1 MSEIYCKKL
10 DNDDYRCNIVIN
22 QEECYDIP
30 YNIIFYALIVWLI
43 IVCIIIWF
51 IYYLF
56 RR

>member
-10 DNDDYRCNIVIN
+10 DNDDYSCKVIH
-22 QEECYDIP
+22 EPCYDDIP
-30 YNIIFYALIVWLI
+30 YDIIFYVLIVWLLV
-43 IVCIIIWF
+43 VCILIWL

>member
-10 DNDDYRCNIVIN
+10 DNDDYSCKIIID
-22 QEECYDIP
+22 ECYDID
-30 YNIIFYALIVWLI
+30 YNIIFYALILWLI
-43 IVCIIIWF
+43 IVLLIIYF